1 MHLHKKD
8 KEVINRLSKIEG
20 HVHSIKTMVEEGR
33 ECSDILI
40 QIAAVRAALDQAGKV
55 ILEDHIES
63 CIAKAINEG
72 EGEEAISKLKDALSK
87 FIR

>member
-1 MHLHKKD
+1 MHLHKKE
-8 KEVINRLSKIEG
+8 KEVVNRLSKIEG
-20 HVHSIKTMVEEGR
+20 HIRSIKTMVEEER
-33 ECSDILI
+33 ECPDILI
-40 QIAAVRAALDQAGKV
+40 QIAAVRAALDQAGRI

-72 EGEEAISKLKDALSK
+72 EGEVAISKLKDALAK